1 MNPDIRQQAILALQQ
16 RRWEEAGSLAAQLL
30 ESSTLDA
37 DAHFIAGISLLERNE
52 SLAALNHLKQA
63 AALDSSRMEFGMFLA
78 RAYASVQDYGS
89 ALQVAER
96 AMKMVAP
103 DDALAYDTL
112 GVVFSQCHAYESA
125 IAAFRKSVGIAP
137 GNDGFRFNLGTTLTF
152 FGQLEEAEREL
163 EACVAINPG
172 HWRAHHSLAQLRK
185 QTPDSNHIQRL
196 SGLLPQVAGR
206 VTATTY
212 LNMALAKELEDLG
225 EYENAFKHYTAG
237 KRAPN
242 ALIGYS
248 RAREEALFDA
258 LACNFP
264 WPETT
269 PSSQG
274 GEDEGPIFIVG
285 MPRSGTTLVD
295 RILSSHPLVHSAG
308 ELQNFSSAWK
318 RAMGGP
324 GFDMFNSEQ
333 IAMTKDID
341 WSALGAA
348 YLSST
353 KPMAGSSPFFT
364 DKLPHNFLYLGYIAM
379 ALPNAK
385 IVCIRRNP
393 MDTCLS
399 NFRQLFAPESPYF
412 DYSYDLMDTGN
423 YYILFDRLMAHWE
436 QAFPGRILQVRYESL
451 VAEQEQNTR
460 ALLSHCGLPWDEACR
475 RFENNSAPVAT
486 ASAVQV
492 REGMYRSALDR
503 WKRYGAQMDD
513 LKQMLTGAGISCE

>member
-1 MNPDIRQQAILALQQ
+1 MNPDIHQQAFLALQQ
-16 RRWEEAGSLAAQLL
+16 RRWEDAGLWAAQLL
-30 ESSTLDA
+30 EHSPQDP
-37 DAHFIAGISLLERNE
+37 DAHFMAGVSLLERNE
-52 SLAALNHLKQA
+52 GQAALNHFKQA
-63 AALDSSRMEFGMFLA
+63 VILDSTRMEFSLFLA
-78 RAYASVQDYGS
+78 RAHASLQNYKS
-89 ALQVAER
+89 ALLEAER
-96 AMKMVAP
+96 AMTMVTL
-103 DDALAYDTL
+103 DDALAHDTL
-112 GVVFSQCHAYESA
+112 GVIFSQCHAYESA
-125 IAAFRKSVGIAP
+125 INTFRKSVALAP

-196 SGLLPQVAGR
+196 SMLLPQVVGR

-212 LNMALAKELEDLG
+212 LNMALAKELEDIG

-237 KRAPN
+237 KSAPK

-248 RAREEALFDA
+248 REREELLFNA

-269 PSSQG
+269 PPSQG
-274 GEDEGPIFIVG
+274 HEGEGPIFIVG
-285 MPRSGTTLVD
+285 MPRSGTTLID

-308 ELQNFSSAWK
+308 ELNNFPSEWK

-324 GFDMFNSEQ
+324 RFDMFNPEH
-333 IAMTKDID
+333 ITKANNID
-341 WSALGAA
+341 WRELGAA

-353 KPMAGSSPFFT
+353 KPMMGSSPFFT
-364 DKLPHNFLYLGYIAM
+364 DKLPHNFMYLGYIAM

-385 IVCIRRNP
+385 IVCVRRNP

-436 QAFPGRILQVRYESL
+436 QTFPGRMLQVQYESL

-460 ALLSHCGLPWDEACR
+460 LLLSHCGLTWDEACR
-475 RFENNSAPVAT
+475 RFEKNAAPVTT

-503 WKRYGAQMDD
+503 WKQYGAKMDD
-513 LKQMLTGAGISCE
+513 LKQMLTEAGISCD

>member
-1 MNPDIRQQAILALQQ
+1 MNSDLRQQAMLALQQ
-16 RRWEEAGSLAAQLL
+16 RRWEEAGLLAAKIL
-30 ESSTLDA
+30 EGSPQEA
-37 DAHFIAGISLLERNE
+37 DAHFVAGISFLERYE
-52 SLAALNHLKQA
+52 SLSAVEHLAQA
-63 AALDSSRMEFGMFLA
+63 VALDSTRMEFSLFLA
-78 RAYASVQDYGS
+78 RAHASLQDYGA
-89 ALQVAER
+89 ALQEAKR
-96 AMKMVAP
+96 AMQMANP
-103 DDALAYDTL
+103 QDALTHDTL
-112 GVVFSQCHAYESA
+112 GVIFTQCHAYETA
-125 IAAFRKSVGIAP
+125 IAAFRKSVALAP

-152 FGQLEEAEREL
+152 FGKLDEAEREL
-163 EACVAINPG
+163 EACLAINPG

-196 SGLLPQVAGR
+196 STLLPQVVGR

-225 EYENAFKHYTAG
+225 EYENAFRHYTAG
-237 KRAPN
+237 KSAPKT
-242 ALIGYS
+242 LIGYS
-248 RAREEALFDA
+248 REREESLFNA

-264 WPETT
+264 WPET
-269 PSSQG
+269 PSPSQDHEG
-274 GEDEGPIFIVG
+274 EGPIFIVG
-285 MPRSGTTLVD
+285 MPRSGTTLID

-308 ELQNFSSAWK
+308 ELNNFPSEWK

-324 GFDMFNSEQ
+324 RFDMFNPEH
-333 IAMTKDID
+333 ITKANNID
-341 WSALGAA
+341 WRELGAA

-353 KPMAGSSPFFT
+353 KPMMGSSPFFT

-385 IVCIRRNP
+385 IVCVRRNP

-423 YYILFDRLMAHWE
+423 YYILFDRLMAYWE
-436 QAFPGRILQVRYESL
+436 RTFPGRILQMSYESL

-460 ALLSHCGLPWDEACR
+460 LLLSHCGLAWDEACR
-475 RFENNSAPVAT
+475 RFEKNAAPVTT

-503 WKRYGAQMDD
+503 WRRYGAQMDD
-513 LKQMLTGAGISCE
+513 LKQMLTGAGICCE